1 MEKIVSFDKQGRIY
15 VPEELRRYVQFKI
28 FIAKAQGKGIYLEPI
43 EEDPIEALSILGKEK
58 LKGKSISQLKKETR
72 AEIEE
77 NSPPPHFI
85 ELVSQQPVCVAV
97 SSFNVS
103 VCTAT
108 RMPINIAKKT
118 KPKTAAKIAPQG
130 EPSSPLLL
138 Q

>member
-1 MEKIVSFDKQGRIY
+1 MSKSQEPSLNIHQVSLVRSANFF
-15 VPEELRRYVQFKI
+15 V
-28 FIAKAQGKGIYLEPI
+28 
-43 EEDPIEALSILGKEK
+43 SIGSSIISKE
-58 LKGKSISQLKKETR
+58 QR

-130 EPSSPLLL
+130 EPSS
-138 Q
+138 